1 MAGING
7 FGNVNL
13 GRVNQIGAAKG
24 TQQTK
29 LETESLLQKKDQLDG
44 FVKSNDVKL
53 EEAKKEDDKP
63 KKEDGD
69 GAKKGWKEKLSEF
82 GRRYGEALERNNATF
97 ELDDFLT
104 ALGQAIGSYGWN
116 EDPFQ

>member
-13 GRVNQIGAAKG
+13 GGVNQIGAAKG

-29 LETESLLQKKDQLDG
+29 LETESLLQKNDQLDG
-44 FVKSNDVKL
+44 FVKSNDV
-53 EEAKKEDDKP
+53 EQTKKEDDKP
-63 KKEDGD
+63 KEGGD

-82 GRRYGEALERNNATF
+82 GRRYGEALKRNNATF
-97 ELDDFLT
+97 ELDDFIT
-104 ALGQAIGSYGWN
+104 ALGQTIGSYGWN